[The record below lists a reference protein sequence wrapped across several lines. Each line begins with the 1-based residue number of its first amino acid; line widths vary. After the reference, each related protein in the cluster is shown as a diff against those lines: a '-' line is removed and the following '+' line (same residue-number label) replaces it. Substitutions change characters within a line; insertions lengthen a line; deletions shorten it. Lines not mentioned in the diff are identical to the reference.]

1 MPPRA
6 AGTGD
11 PDPMER
17 ATQERLVGA
26 VILVLAVIAIVPAI
40 LTGPKSPP
48 GTPSRET
55 AMKSLEIDLAPTTP
69 PSDALVPEP
78 EPSAARSG
86 AQGEPVPAAPT
97 GLPAGDA
104 PPAPP
109 PQPTGAAPRT
119 VAATA
124 PQSSGSAPA
133 AAPPPRDAPT
143 ATDPAAA
150 WTVQL
155 GAFATPKAADKLVK
169 DLQGR
174 GYPAF
179 IAEYR
184 AEGRVLYRVRVGPE
198 QDRGRADALAARL
211 AKDGYK
217 GNVARHP

>member
-1 MPPRA
+1 
-6 AGTGD
+6 
-11 PDPMER
+11 MER

-26 VILVLAVIAIVPAI
+26 VILVFAVIAIVPAI
-40 LTGPKSPP
+40 LTGPKPPP

-55 AMKSLEIDLAPTTP
+55 AMKSLEIELAPATP

-78 EPSAARSG
+78 ERSPARAAASG
-86 AQGEPVPAAPT
+86 EGVPAAPT
-97 GLPAGDA
+97 GLP
-104 PPAPP
+104 
-109 PQPTGAAPRT
+109 TKE
-119 VAATA
+119 
-124 PQSSGSAPA
+124 APA
-133 AAPPPRDAPT
+133 AAPPEGAGAAPRPLATTVPPAPGS
-143 ATDPAAA
+143 PAAA
-150 WTVQL
+150 AAPPREAVMAPDASLAWAVQL
-155 GAFATPKAADKLVK
+155 GAFSTAKSADKLVK

-179 IAEYR
+179 IVEYR